1 MKYIFIFFFFSTSF
15 LFANKIL
22 LIDDNQS
29 SFNIG
34 RTTSYYIDKDNLLLS
49 DIQKKSFIP
58 LKVEIPN
65 FGFLE
70 PTYWFKV
77 DYKLDNIKKY
87 KEWWLNID
95 YPLLDFID
103 VFVVQKDTGKPI
115 MHKRSG
121 KLLPLSYREYKES
134 DFLFSLP
141 SDIGKIYTLYI
152 RVQTT
157 SSMQVPM
164 KIVNIKYLV
173 EDNQTSKILRGIY
186 YGIFLILMFYNLV
199 TFRYTKNKVYI
210 LYILFLASFVIWQLS
225 FDGIGLIY
233 IWDDWAWMKE
243 KGTSFFVVLTAFTL
257 TIFSRSF
264 LETNKYLPKFD
275 KNILVP
281 IIFILGL
288 LSFIAIFAPYKYMI
302 IIGAVLSVIV
312 PIILL
317 FMGISALKEN
327 HSAAR
332 FYVVGWALFL
342 IGTILF
348 AGSKFNLIPGHFMM
362 KYAQQT
368 GSVLEMIFLSWALA
382 ERFRILEEQHVT
394 RIFNAKN
401 ELEKKVQKALEK
413 ERANDQLLINQ
424 SRLASMGEMI
434 EQIAHQWRQ
443 PLNTIGLIN
452 QDLYFK
458 MMLNKFK
465 DEDFKK
471 AHTQIDKNIQYMSK
485 TIDDFRNYYNTDK
498 QVTSY
503 LLRGVVDDVVN
514 IVEATLSHEKINLTI
529 VSKDDIYVSG
539 IRNEL
544 IQVIINIINNAKDAL
559 KEKNIE
565 NKMISIFIKEDQDNA
580 YISILDNANGI
591 KENIIDKIFDPYFTT
606 KFAHQGTGIGLY
618 MSKMII
624 EKNLGGS
631 LSVNNE
637 KNGACFKITLPL
649 K

>member
-1 MKYIFIFFFFSTSF
+1 
-15 LFANKIL
+15 
-22 LIDDNQS
+22 
-29 SFNIG
+29 
-34 RTTSYYIDKDNLLLS
+34 
-49 DIQKKSFIP
+49 
-58 LKVEIPN
+58 
-65 FGFLE
+65 
-70 PTYWFKV
+70 
-77 DYKLDNIKKY
+77 
-87 KEWWLNID
+87 
-95 YPLLDFID
+95 
-103 VFVVQKDTGKPI
+103 
-115 MHKRSG
+115 
-121 KLLPLSYREYKES
+121 
-134 DFLFSLP
+134 
-141 SDIGKIYTLYI
+141 
-152 RVQTT
+152 
-157 SSMQVPM
+157 
-164 KIVNIKYLV
+164 
-173 EDNQTSKILRGIY
+173 
-186 YGIFLILMFYNLV
+186 
-199 TFRYTKNKVYI
+199 
-210 LYILFLASFVIWQLS
+210 
-225 FDGIGLIY
+225 
-233 IWDDWAWMKE
+233 
-243 KGTSFFVVLTAFTL
+243 
-257 TIFSRSF
+257 
-264 LETNKYLPKFD
+264 
-275 KNILVP
+275 
-281 IIFILGL
+281 
-288 LSFIAIFAPYKYMI
+288 
-302 IIGAVLSVIV
+302 
-312 PIILL
+312 
-317 FMGISALKEN
+317 
-327 HSAAR
+327 
-332 FYVVGWALFL
+332 
-342 IGTILF
+342 
-348 AGSKFNLIPGHFMM
+348 
-362 KYAQQT
+362 
-368 GSVLEMIFLSWALA
+368 LEMIFLSWALA

-559 KEKNIE
+559 REKNIE